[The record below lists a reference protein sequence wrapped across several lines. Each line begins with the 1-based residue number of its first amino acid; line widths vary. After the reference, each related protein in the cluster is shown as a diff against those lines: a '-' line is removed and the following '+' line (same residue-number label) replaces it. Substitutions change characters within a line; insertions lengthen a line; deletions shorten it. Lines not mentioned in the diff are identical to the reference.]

1 MDYHSHS
8 EFPANR
14 RALVVM
20 GVSGSGKTETSHAV
34 ADALGFRHIEADHFH
49 PEENVARM
57 RAGTPLSDA
66 DRVEWLQKLVVE
78 MQRAIDEDVSFVLA
92 CSALKRRYREL
103 LRDAVPGLCFAHLSI
118 DYDTAIQRVGG
129 RAGHFMPI
137 SLVDSQFAT
146 LESPAGEPHVLVVDA
161 SQPREQVLDEIV
173 TWMNQDGG
181 LAINAKEDLSAAPLD
196 SANKGGG
203 QRDGKPGV
211 QRATQADT
219 AAGVEHVELKGTE
232 LTTQPIYG
240 GKFAQGFDRITD
252 WLMAALLAF
261 MVIVVFSSVVLRYA
275 FGTGWTGAEELS
287 RLAFVWL
294 VFVGVASSMRRGE
307 LMAFSM
313 IRDRFP
319 RLFRRLV
326 DSVSWIMVAVASA
339 LAALGG
345 WNQMQFGWTINS
357 PVVGYPLAVA
367 MVPVAASM
375 VALAVL
381 ALIQLVNVWRR
392 QPPLPIAEANV
403 TAD

>member
-1 MDYHSHS
+1 MDTHSHS
-8 EFPANR
+8 DFSGTA

-49 PEENVARM
+49 PEANVARM

-78 MQRAIDEDVSFVLA
+78 MQRAIDDNVGFVLA
-92 CSALKRRYREL
+92 CSALKRRYRDL
-103 LRDAVPGLCFAHLSI
+103 LRDAVADLRFAHLSI
-118 DYDTAIQRVGG
+118 DYDTAVQRVGG

-146 LESPAGEPHVLVVDA
+146 LESPEGEPGVLVVDA
-161 SQPREQVLDEIV
+161 SQPRDQVLAEIV
-173 TWMNQDGG
+173 EWMRRPPG
-181 LAINAKEDLSAAPLD
+181 LEINDAEGHSAAPLD
-196 SANKGGG
+196 SANSGAAKG
-203 QRDGKPGV
+203 
-211 QRATQADT
+211 A
-219 AAGVEHVELKGTE
+219 E
-232 LTTQPIYG
+232 LTGPPIYS
-240 GKFAQGFDRITD
+240 GKLALGFDRITD

-261 MVIVVFSSVVLRYA
+261 MVVVVFSSVVLRYA

-313 IRDRFP
+313 VRDRFP
-319 RLFRRLV
+319 VLFRRVV
-326 DSVSWIMVAVASA
+326 DSISWLLVAGASA
-339 LAALGG
+339 MAAMGG

-367 MVPVAASM
+367 MLPVMVSM
-375 VALAVL
+375 VALGGL
-381 ALIQLVNVWRR
+381 ALVQLVNVWRR
-392 QPPLPIAEANV
+392 QPRPHAADANV

>member
-1 MDYHSHS
+1 MRHNDAAGDPAVDPRSHS
-8 EFPANR
+8 DFPVNSQ
-14 RALVVM
+14 ALVVM

-34 ADALGFRHIEADHFH
+34 AEALGFRHIEADHFH

-66 DRVEWLQKLVVE
+66 DRVEWLHKLIVE
-78 MQRAIDEDVSFVLA
+78 MQRAIADDVGFVLA
-92 CSALKRRYREL
+92 CSALKCRYRDL
-103 LRDAVPGLCFAHLSI
+103 LRDAVPGLRFAHLSI
-118 DYDTAIQRVGG
+118 DYDTALERVGG
-129 RAGHFMPI
+129 RAGHFMPT

-146 LESPAGEPHVLVVDA
+146 LESPEGEPGVLVVDA
-161 SQPREQVLDEIV
+161 SQPRSAVLEEIV
-173 TWMNQDGG
+173 EWMQREPG
-181 LAINAKEDLSAAPLD
+181 LAINEAEGYAAAPLD
-196 SANKGGG
+196 SANKRGGEPAP
-203 QRDGKPGV
+203 DG
-211 QRATQADT
+211 A
-219 AAGVEHVELKGTE
+219 E
-232 LTTQPIYG
+232 LTGAPIYG
-240 GKFAQGFDRITD
+240 GKVAQGFDRVTD

-261 MVIVVFSSVVLRYA
+261 MVVVVFSSVVLRYA

-319 RLFRRLV
+319 LLFRRVV
-326 DSVSWIMVAVASA
+326 DSLSWIMVAVASG

-345 WNQMQFGWTINS
+345 WHQMQFGWTINS
-357 PVVGYPLAVA
+357 PVVGYPLAIA

-375 VALAVL
+375 VALTVLAVL
-381 ALIQLVNVWRR
+381 QLVNVWRR
-392 QPPLPIAEANV
+392 KPPAHVAEANV

>member
-1 MDYHSHS
+1 MDSHS
-8 EFPANR
+8 NSDFPATC

-20 GVSGSGKTETSHAV
+20 GVSGSGKTDTSHAV
-34 ADALGFRHIEADHFH
+34 AEALGFRHIEADHFH

-66 DRVEWLQKLVVE
+66 DRVEWLRKLITE
-78 MQRAIDEDVSFVLA
+78 MQRATEDGVGFVLA
-92 CSALKRRYREL
+92 CSALKRRYRDL
-103 LRDAVPGLCFAHLSI
+103 LRDAVPSLRFAHLSI
-118 DYDTAIQRVGG
+118 DYDTAVQRVGG

-146 LESPAGEPHVLVVDA
+146 LESPEGEPGVLVVDA
-161 SQPREQVLDEIV
+161 SQPRERVLEEIV
-173 TWMNQDGG
+173 DWMQSAPG
-181 LAINAKEDLSAAPLD
+181 LAIAGGEDLSAQPLD
-196 SANKGGG
+196 SANK
-203 QRDGKPGV
+203 
-211 QRATQADT
+211 
-219 AAGVEHVELKGTE
+219 AAEHGAE
-232 LTTQPIYG
+232 LTTSPIYT
-240 GKFAQGFDRITD
+240 GKVAQGFDRITD

-319 RLFRRLV
+319 LLFSRVV
-326 DSVSWIMVAVASA
+326 DSISWLMVTVASGM
-339 LAALGG
+339 AAVGG
-345 WNQMQFGWTINS
+345 WNQMQFGWNISS

-367 MVPVAASM
+367 MLPVMTSM

-381 ALIQLVNVWRR
+381 ALLQLVNVWRGR
-392 QPPLPIAEANV
+392 PQPHAADANI

>member
-1 MDYHSHS
+1 MDSHSHS
-8 EFPANR
+8 EFSANR

-78 MQRAIDEDVSFVLA
+78 MQRAIDDDVGFVLA
-92 CSALKRRYREL
+92 CSALKRRYRDL

-118 DYDTAIQRVGG
+118 DYDTAVQRVGG
-129 RAGHFMPI
+129 RAGHFMPT

-161 SQPREQVLDEIV
+161 SQPRAQVLDEIT
-173 TWMNQDGG
+173 TWMTRDGG
-181 LAINAKEDLSAAPLD
+181 LAVNAKEDFSAAPLD
-196 SANKGGG
+196 SANKRDG
-203 QRDGKPGV
+203 QRGDQHNVHQSREPGNEANV
-211 QRATQADT
+211 QD
-219 AAGVEHVELKGTE
+219 VEPKGAE

-240 GKFAQGFDRITD
+240 GKLAQGFDRITD

-319 RLFRRLV
+319 HLFRRLV

-381 ALIQLVNVWRR
+381 ALVQLVNVWRR
-392 QPPLPIAEANV
+392 QPPSTIAEANV

>member
-1 MDYHSHS
+1 MDSHSHS
-8 EFPANR
+8 QLPANR

-78 MQRAIDEDVSFVLA
+78 MQRAIRDDVGFVLA
-92 CSALKRRYREL
+92 CSALKCRYRDL
-103 LRDAVPGLCFAHLSI
+103 LRDAVPGLSFAHLAI
-118 DYDTAIQRVGG
+118 DYETAVQRVGG

-146 LESPAGEPHVLVVDA
+146 LESPEGEPGVLVVDA
-161 SQPREQVLDEIV
+161 SQPRELVLEEIV
-173 TWMNQDGG
+173 GWMQRDPG
-181 LAINAKEDLSAAPLD
+181 LQISEGEGFSAAPLD
-196 SANKGGG
+196 SANKQGGEHG
-203 QRDGKPGV
+203 GAEQEPSG
-211 QRATQADT
+211 AELTQAP
-219 AAGVEHVELKGTE
+219 L
-232 LTTQPIYG
+232 YN
-240 GKFAQGFDRITD
+240 GKLARSFDRLTD

-261 MVIVVFSSVVLRYA
+261 MVVVVFSSVVLRYA

-319 RLFRRLV
+319 QMFRRVV
-326 DSVSWIMVAVASA
+326 DSISWIMVAVASG

-345 WNQMQFGWTINS
+345 WHQMQFGWTINS
-357 PVVGYPLAVA
+357 PVLGYPLAVA

-375 VALAVL
+375 VALTVL
-381 ALIQLVNVWRR
+381 ALLQLVNVWRR
-392 QPPLPIAEANV
+392 QRSVPVAEANV

>member
-1 MDYHSHS
+1 
-8 EFPANR
+8 
-14 RALVVM
+14 M

-66 DRVEWLQKLVVE
+66 DRVEWLRRLAVE
-78 MQRAIDEDVSFVLA
+78 MKRAVADNVGFVLA
-92 CSALKRRYREL
+92 CSALKRSYREI
-103 LRDAVPGLCFAHLSI
+103 LREAVPGLRFAHLSI
-118 DYDTAIQRVGG
+118 DYETAVQRVGG
-129 RAGHFMPI
+129 RVGHFMPI

-146 LESPAGEPHVLVVDA
+146 LETPAGEPGVLVVDA
-161 SQPREQVLDEIV
+161 SQPRETVLAEIV
-173 TWMNQDGG
+173 QWMEQGGG
-181 LAINAKEDLSAAPLD
+181 LAINAREDLSAAPLD
-196 SANKGGG
+196 SANRRGGQHGGQGGG
-203 QRDGKPGV
+203 RHESEARTEAPL
-211 QRATQADT
+211 A
-219 AAGVEHVELKGTE
+219 EPKGAE
-232 LTTQPIYG
+232 LTSPPIYE
-240 GKFAQGFDRITD
+240 GKLARSFDRITD
-252 WLMAALLAF
+252 WMMAMLLAF

-319 RLFRRLV
+319 NLFRRVV
-326 DSVSWIMVAVASA
+326 DSISWIMVAVASG

-367 MVPVAASM
+367 MVPVATSM

-392 QPPLPIAEANV
+392 PPSQPVAAANV

>member
-1 MDYHSHS
+1 MDYHTHS

-49 PEENVARM
+49 PEANVARM

-78 MQRAIDEDVSFVLA
+78 MQRAIDDDVGYVLA
-92 CSALKRRYREL
+92 CSALKRSYRDL

-118 DYDTAIQRVGG
+118 DYETAVQRVGG

-161 SQPREQVLDEIV
+161 SQPREQVLDEIT

-196 SANKGGG
+196 SANKRGG
-203 QRDGKPGV
+203 QPGN
-211 QRATQADT
+211 
-219 AAGVEHVELKGTE
+219 AANVEDVEPKGAE

-240 GKFAQGFDRITD
+240 GRFAQGFDRITD

-319 RLFRRLV
+319 HLVRRLV

-339 LAALGG
+339 MAALGG

>member
-1 MDYHSHS
+1 MDSHS
-8 EFPANR
+8 NSDFPATC

-20 GVSGSGKTETSHAV
+20 GVSGSGKTDTSHAV
-34 ADALGFRHIEADHFH
+34 AEALGFRHIEADHFH

-66 DRVEWLQKLVVE
+66 DRVEWLQKLTVE
-78 MQRAIDEDVSFVLA
+78 MQRAIDDDVGFVLA
-92 CSALKRRYREL
+92 CSALKCRYRDL
-103 LRDAVPGLCFAHLSI
+103 LRHAVPGLRFAHLAI
-118 DYDTAIQRVGG
+118 DYDIAVQRVGG

-146 LESPAGEPHVLVVDA
+146 LESPEGEPGVLVVDA
-161 SQPREQVLDEIV
+161 SQPRERVLEAIVGWMQQGPGLEISERE
-173 TWMNQDGG
+173 G
-181 LAINAKEDLSAAPLD
+181 LSAAPLD
-196 SANKGGG
+196 SANTSTVRG
-203 QRDGKPGV
+203 
-211 QRATQADT
+211 A
-219 AAGVEHVELKGTE
+219 E
-232 LTTQPIYG
+232 LTSPPIYSG
-240 GKFAQGFDRITD
+240 RVAQGFDRITD

-319 RLFRRLV
+319 LLFRRVV
-326 DSVSWIMVAVASA
+326 DSISWIMVAVASGM
-339 LAALGG
+339 AALGG
-345 WNQMQFGWTINS
+345 WHQMQFGWNINS
-357 PVVGYPLAVA
+357 PVVGYPLAIA

-375 VALAVL
+375 VALTVL
-381 ALIQLVNVWRR
+381 ALLQLINVWRR
-392 QPPLPIAEANV
+392 QPPAHIAEANV

>member
-1 MDYHSHS
+1 MDSRLNS
-8 EFPANR
+8 AFPGTG

-20 GVSGSGKTETSHAV
+20 GVSGAGKTYTSHAL
-34 ADALGFRHIEADHFH
+34 ADALGYRHIEADHFH

-66 DRVEWLQKLVVE
+66 DRVEWLRKLIAE
-78 MQRAIDEDVSFVLA
+78 MRQAIEDDVGFVLA
-92 CSALKRRYREL
+92 CSALKCRYRNL
-103 LRDAVPGLCFAHLSI
+103 LRDAVPGLRFIHLSI
-118 DYDTAIQRVGG
+118 DYDTAVQRVGG

-146 LESPAGEPHVLVVDA
+146 LESPEGEPGVLVVDA
-161 SQPREQVLDEIV
+161 AQPRETVLDEILERIR
-173 TWMNQDGG
+173 QDSG
-181 LAINAKEDLSAAPLD
+181 LAISERENLSAQPFD
-196 SANKGGG
+196 SANKVLKVG
-203 QRDGKPGV
+203 
-211 QRATQADT
+211 AT
-219 AAGVEHVELKGTE
+219 
-232 LTTQPIYG
+232 LTTAPIYSG
-240 GKFAQGFDRITD
+240 RVAQGFDRITD

-261 MVIVVFSSVVLRYA
+261 MVVVVFSSVVLRYV

-307 LMAFSM
+307 LMAFSI

-319 RLFRRLV
+319 HLLRRIV
-326 DSVSWIMVAVASA
+326 DSISWLMVAGASC
-339 LAALGG
+339 LAAMGG

-357 PVVGYPLAVA
+357 PVVGYPLAMA
-367 MVPVAASM
+367 MLPVMASM

-381 ALIQLVNVWRR
+381 ALIQLVNVWRGQP
-392 QPPLPIAEANV
+392 QPPTAIANV

>member
-1 MDYHSHS
+1 MDSLSHS
-8 EFPANR
+8 DFSASC

-78 MQRAIDEDVSFVLA
+78 MQRAIADDVGFVLA
-92 CSALKRRYREL
+92 CSALKSRYRDL
-103 LRDAVPGLCFAHLSI
+103 LRSAVPGLRFAHLSI
-118 DYDTAIQRVGG
+118 DYDTAVQRVGG

-146 LESPAGEPHVLVVDA
+146 LESPEGEPGVLVVDA
-161 SQPREQVLDEIV
+161 SQPREAVLVEI
-173 TWMNQDGG
+173 TDWMNQNGN
-181 LAINAKEDLSAAPLD
+181 LAINARENLSAAPLD
-196 SANKGGG
+196 SSNKSG
-203 QRDGKPGV
+203 QPGD
-211 QRATQADT
+211 Q
-219 AAGVEHVELKGTE
+219 HVEPKGAE
-232 LTTQPIYG
+232 LTTPPIYG
-240 GKFAQGFDRITD
+240 GKLALGFDRITD

-319 RLFRRLV
+319 RLARRLV
-326 DSVSWIMVAVASA
+326 DSVSWIMVAVASG

-345 WNQMQFGWTINS
+345 WHQMGFGWTISS

-367 MVPVAASM
+367 MLPVMASM
-375 VALAVL
+375 VALTVL

-392 QPPLPIAEANV
+392 QSRSNVAEANV

>member
-66 DRVEWLQKLVVE
+66 DRVEWLQKLVIE
-78 MQRAIDEDVSFVLA
+78 MQRAIDDDVGFVLA
-92 CSALKRRYREL
+92 CSALKRRYRDL

-161 SQPREQVLDEIV
+161 SQPREQVLNEI
-173 TWMNQDGG
+173 TRWMKQDGG

-196 SANKGGG
+196 SANKRGGEHGG
-203 QRDGKPGV
+203 QRSSEPANMVNIQD
-211 QRATQADT
+211 
-219 AAGVEHVELKGTE
+219 VEPKGAE

-319 RLFRRLV
+319 HLLRRLV

-339 LAALGG
+339 LAAMGG

>member
-1 MDYHSHS
+1 MDSHSHS

-20 GVSGSGKTETSHAV
+20 GVSGSGKTEISHGV
-34 ADALGFRHIEADHFH
+34 ADALGYRHIEADHFH

-78 MQRAIDEDVSFVLA
+78 MQRAIDDDVSFVLA
-92 CSALKRRYREL
+92 CSALKRRYRDL

-118 DYDTAIQRVGG
+118 DYDTAVQRVGG

-161 SQPREQVLDEIV
+161 SQPRDQVVNEIT
-173 TWMNQDGG
+173 TWITQDDGSG
-181 LAINAKEDLSAAPLD
+181 INAREDLSAAPLD
-196 SANKGGG
+196 SANKRGG
-203 QRDGKPGV
+203 QGAGELGH
-211 QRATQADT
+211 RANMKD
-219 AAGVEHVELKGTE
+219 VEPKGAE

-240 GKFAQGFDRITD
+240 GKLAQGFDRITD

-313 IRDRFP
+313 VRDRFP
-319 RLFRRLV
+319 HLLRRLV
-326 DSVSWIMVAVASA
+326 DSISWIMVAVASA

-367 MVPVAASM
+367 MVPVAVSM
-375 VALAVL
+375 VALTVL

>member
-1 MDYHSHS
+1 MDSHS
-8 EFPANR
+8 NSDFPASG

-20 GVSGSGKTETSHAV
+20 GVSGSGKTDTSHAV

-78 MQRAIDEDVSFVLA
+78 MQRAIDDDVGFVLA
-92 CSALKRRYREL
+92 CSALKCRYRDL
-103 LRDAVPGLCFAHLSI
+103 LRDAVPALRFAHLSI
-118 DYDTAIQRVGG
+118 DYDTAIKRVGG

-146 LESPAGEPHVLVVDA
+146 LESPEGEPGVLVVDA
-161 SQPREQVLDEIV
+161 SQPREQVLEEIV
-173 TWMNQDGG
+173 DWMHREPG
-181 LAINAKEDLSAAPLD
+181 LEISEREGLSAAPLD
-196 SANKGGG
+196 SANSEAGKG
-203 QRDGKPGV
+203 
-211 QRATQADT
+211 A
-219 AAGVEHVELKGTE
+219 E
-232 LTTQPIYG
+232 LTGSPIYS
-240 GKFAQGFDRITD
+240 GKLALGFDRITD

-339 LAALGG
+339 LAAMGG

-375 VALAVL
+375 VALTVL

>member
-1 MDYHSHS
+1 VDSHSHS

-78 MQRAIDEDVSFVLA
+78 MQRAIDDNVGFVLA
-92 CSALKRRYREL
+92 CSALKRRYRDL

-118 DYDTAIQRVGG
+118 DYDTAVQRVGG

-146 LESPAGEPHVLVVDA
+146 LESPEGEPQVLVVDA
-161 SQPREQVLDEIV
+161 SQSREQVLDEIT

-181 LAINAKEDLSAAPLD
+181 LTINAKEDLSAAPLD
-196 SANKGGG
+196 SANKRGGKHDG
-203 QRDGKPGV
+203 QRGGKHGREPGNEANV
-211 QRATQADT
+211 Q
-219 AAGVEHVELKGTE
+219 HVEPKGAE

-240 GKFAQGFDRITD
+240 GKLALNFDRITD

-313 IRDRFP
+313 VRDRFP
-319 RLFRRLV
+319 VFFRRVV
-326 DSVSWIMVAVASA
+326 DSISWIMVAGASA
-339 LAALGG
+339 LAAMGG

-367 MVPVAASM
+367 MLPVAASM

>member
-49 PEENVARM
+49 PEENVAHM

-66 DRVEWLQKLVVE
+66 DRVEWLQRLVIE
-78 MQRAIDEDVSFVLA
+78 MQRAIDDDVGFVLA
-92 CSALKRRYREL
+92 CSALKRRYRDL

-161 SQPREQVLDEIV
+161 SQPREQVLNEI
-173 TWMNQDGG
+173 TRWMKQDGG

-196 SANKGGG
+196 SANKRGGAHGG
-203 QRDGKPGV
+203 QRSSEPANMVDS
-211 QRATQADT
+211 QD
-219 AAGVEHVELKGTE
+219 VEPKGAE

-319 RLFRRLV
+319 HLLRRLV

-339 LAALGG
+339 LAAMGG

>member
-1 MDYHSHS
+1 MDAHSHS
-8 EFPANR
+8 DFPASG

-66 DRVEWLQKLVVE
+66 DRVEWLQRLVVE
-78 MQRAIDEDVSFVLA
+78 MQRAIDDGVGFVLA
-92 CSALKRRYREL
+92 CSALKRRYRDL
-103 LRDAVPGLCFAHLSI
+103 LRDAVAGLRFAHLSI
-118 DYDTAIQRVGG
+118 DYETAVQRVGG

-146 LESPAGEPHVLVVDA
+146 LESPEGEPGVLVVDA
-161 SQPREQVLDEIV
+161 SQPRDQVLAEIV
-173 TWMNQDGG
+173 DWMQRPPG
-181 LAINAKEDLSAAPLD
+181 LDISDAEGHSAAPLD
-196 SANKGGG
+196 SANTKVAKG
-203 QRDGKPGV
+203 
-211 QRATQADT
+211 A
-219 AAGVEHVELKGTE
+219 E
-232 LTTQPIYG
+232 LTTPPIYS
-240 GKFAQGFDRITD
+240 GKVALGFDRITD

-261 MVIVVFSSVVLRYA
+261 MVVVVFSSVVLRYA

-319 RLFRRLV
+319 VLFRRVV
-326 DSVSWIMVAVASA
+326 DSISWLLVAGASGM
-339 LAALGG
+339 AAMGG

-367 MVPVAASM
+367 MLPVMASM
-375 VALAVL
+375 IALGVL
-381 ALIQLVNVWRR
+381 ALVQLVNVWRE
-392 QPPLPIAEANV
+392 QPPPHVADANV

>member
-1 MDYHSHS
+1 VDYQTHS

-20 GVSGSGKTETSHAV
+20 GVSGSGKTETSHA
-34 ADALGFRHIEADHFH
+34 ASDALGFRHIEADHFH

-66 DRVEWLQKLVVE
+66 DRVEWLQKLVIE
-78 MQRAIDEDVSFVLA
+78 MQRAIDDDVGFVLA
-92 CSALKRRYREL
+92 CSALKRRYRDL

-118 DYDTAIQRVGG
+118 DYDTAVQRVGG

-161 SQPREQVLDEIV
+161 SQPREQVLDEI
-173 TWMNQDGG
+173 TAWMNQDGG

-196 SANKGGG
+196 SANKRGG
-203 QRDGKPGV
+203 QRGGH
-211 QRATQADT
+211 
-219 AAGVEHVELKGTE
+219 AASAPNVDDVEPTGAE
-232 LTTQPIYG
+232 LTTRPIYG

-319 RLFRRLV
+319 HLFRRVV
-326 DSVSWIMVAVASA
+326 DSISWIMVAVASA

>member
-1 MDYHSHS
+1 
-8 EFPANR
+8 
-14 RALVVM
+14 M
-20 GVSGSGKTETSHAV
+20 GVSGSGKTDISHGV
-34 ADALGFRHIEADHFH
+34 ADRLGFRHIEADHFH
-49 PEENVARM
+49 SEENVARM
-57 RAGTPLSDA
+57 RAGTPLADA
-66 DRVEWLQKLVVE
+66 DRVEWLQKLTVE
-78 MQRAIDEDVSFVLA
+78 MQRATDDGVGFVLA

-103 LRDAVPGLCFAHLSI
+103 LRAATPGLRFAHLTI
-118 DYDTAIQRVGG
+118 DYDTAVQRVGG

-137 SLVDSQFAT
+137 SLVDSQFAA
-146 LESPAGEPHVLVVDA
+146 LESPEGEPGVMVVDA
-161 SQPREQVLDEIV
+161 CQSRDEVLAEISSWMEQGA
-173 TWMNQDGG
+173 N
-181 LAINAKEDLSAAPLD
+181 LALAAREDLSAGSLD
-196 SANKGGG
+196 SASNPLQPKGS
-203 QRDGKPGV
+203 
-211 QRATQADT
+211 
-219 AAGVEHVELKGTE
+219 E
-232 LTTQPIYG
+232 LTSPPIYS
-240 GKFAQGFDRITD
+240 GKLAQSFDRITD
-252 WLMAALLAF
+252 WMMAALLAF

-319 RLFRRLV
+319 QLFRRLV
-326 DSVSWIMVAVASA
+326 DSASWIMVAVASV

-392 QPPLPIAEANV
+392 QPSAPIAQANV

>member
-66 DRVEWLQKLVVE
+66 DRVEWLQRLVIE
-78 MQRAIDEDVSFVLA
+78 MQRAIDDDVGFVLA
-92 CSALKRRYREL
+92 CSALKRRYRDL

-118 DYDTAIQRVGG
+118 DYETAIQRVGG

-161 SQPREQVLDEIV
+161 SQPREQVLNEI
-173 TWMNQDGG
+173 TRWMNQDGG

-196 SANKGGG
+196 SANERSGEHGG
-203 QRDGKPGV
+203 QRASEPSN
-211 QRATQADT
+211 QANVHD
-219 AAGVEHVELKGTE
+219 VEPKGAE
-232 LTTQPIYG
+232 LTTHAIYG

-319 RLFRRLV
+319 HLLRRLV

-339 LAALGG
+339 LAAMGG

-375 VALAVL
+375 VALAIL